1 MQFREVQGHE
11 SDQLQAVFKRDDGLR
26 VCASACEPR
35 LFECKGRRNIL
46 LTQVE
51 TKSASL
57 NEEGVF
63 ILDCKHTL
71 FCWAGKEAD
80 KYEKLKSMEVANKVK
95 DEERE
100 GKTKI
105 VILDSGSDEVPE
117 AEEFWNA
124 LGSRTAVKSAP
135 AEGGSGSGKKKKKK
149 RKMKPTT
156 LVKVKYEKGK
166 VKFKNVKVTTRS
178 KKLEKM
184 MLKFDRVFIVDVG
197 HKVYV
202 WIGQCA
208 DEKEKEEAIKFATKY
223 LKDKKYPDW
232 TPIERINE
240 RHEPPHFKDLFFIW
254 NQRRRYVRTI
264 DGKSLNQDYLK
275 PKEVADENLFNICT
289 DAEEKILDSNP
300 KVEQWRIENNK
311 NNLKKVEV
319 PDNSKGQFFDEESY
333 IVLYT
338 HMNDGKEA
346 HVIYFWQGDK
356 SSTDEKA
363 ASALLSKQIDEDLS
377 DAPVVQ
383 AFVTQGHEPKNFMAI
398 FGGHIIIRRGKNRND
413 REKKYD
419 TDGTKMYAINTTNNN
434 NNKINYN
441 NNNQQQQQLI
451 ASRCSLLRL
460 H

>member
-1 MQFREVQGHE
+1 
-11 SDQLQAVFKRDDGLR
+11 
-26 VCASACEPR
+26 
-35 LFECKGRRNIL
+35 
-46 LTQVE
+46 
-51 TKSASL
+51 
-57 NEEGVF
+57 
-63 ILDCKHTL
+63 
-71 FCWAGKEAD
+71 
-80 KYEKLKSMEVANKVK
+80 
-95 DEERE
+95 
-100 GKTKI
+100 
-105 VILDSGSDEVPE
+105 
-117 AEEFWNA
+117 
-124 LGSRTAVKSAP
+124 
-135 AEGGSGSGKKKKKK
+135 
-149 RKMKPTT
+149 
-156 LVKVKYEKGK
+156 
-166 VKFKNVKVTTRS
+166 
-178 KKLEKM
+178 M

-240 RHEPPHFKDLFFIW
+240 SLEPPHFKDLFFIW

-275 PKEVADENLFNICT
+275 PKEVADENLFKICT

-338 HMNDGKEA
+338 HMNDDKEA

-363 ASALLSKQIDEDLS
+363 ASALLSKQIDEDLR